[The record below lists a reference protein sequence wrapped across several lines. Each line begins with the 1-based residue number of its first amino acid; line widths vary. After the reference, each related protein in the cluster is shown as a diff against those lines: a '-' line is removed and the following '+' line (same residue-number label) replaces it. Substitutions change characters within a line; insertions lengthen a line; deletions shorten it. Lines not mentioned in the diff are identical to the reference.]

1 MTLYI
6 YITIN
11 IVKDNY
17 KQTKSYFFIL
27 FIEEDTAE
35 IGF

>member
-1 MTLYI
+1 MTLYYI
-6 YITIN
+6 YNIFN

-17 KQTKSYFFIL
+17 KQTKSYLFIL
-27 FIEEDTAE
+27 IRDTAE

>member
-6 YITIN
+6 YNIFN
-11 IVKDNY
+11 IVKDND
-17 KQTKSYFFIL
+17 KQTKSYLFIL
-27 FIEEDTAE
+27 IRDPAE

>member
-6 YITIN
+6 YNIFKFN

-17 KQTKSYFFIL
+17 KQTKSYL
-27 FIEEDTAE
+27 FIIIRDPAE

>member
-6 YITIN
+6 YINIIFN

-17 KQTKSYFFIL
+17 KQTKSYLFIL
-27 FIEEDTAE
+27 ISDTAE